1 MRKIKID
8 KDYTLTNDL
17 ILDLINKHSTEKS
30 RLEKLL
36 RYYNN
41 ENDKINN
48 RVYKNKNKPQNRLSH
63 PYAQYITDTAVGYL
77 LGKPIAYTTED
88 EKLLE
93 ELADIFKYNDEAD
106 NNTTL
111 AKMASIYGYAYEIM
125 YIDKYAKPRFKAIDP
140 SQLIV
145 CYDNTLEENI
155 ILAIRYYD
163 EIVRVNDEDETIT
176 RLEIYTKPVENDKGQ
191 IVANGKIIRGTIE
204 NDNVTLSDEEDCYF
218 DDIPVNVYVNND
230 ELYGDFEKV
239 ISLIDAYDQSQSD
252 TANDF
257 ELFTNCMLIV
267 NGELIDEEQAQNLSD
282 INVIQFLNSD
292 SDAKYLIK
300 NIQDTALE
308 NYKNRLNEDIHRF
321 SFVPNMADENFSNNA
336 SGVAMKFKLMGLES
350 LISVKESKFKK
361 GLMRRIELLCAYTKM
376 KNNSDYSYLGIE
388 PVFTRNAPNNEL
400 ELSQIMQNLTGILS
414 EETIIGMSPRV
425 SDIQAEID
433 KKETEANKGYE
444 NYENLGVE
452 NAKEE

>member
-1 MRKIKID
+1 MRKFKID

-17 ILDLINKHSTEKS
+17 ILDLIDKHSTEKS

-41 ENDKINN
+41 ENDKISN

-88 EKLLE
+88 KNLLE
-93 ELADIFKYNDEAD
+93 TMTDIFRYNDEAD

-125 YIDKYAKPRFKAIDP
+125 YLDKNAKPRFKAIDP
-140 SQLIV
+140 SELIV

-155 ILAIRYYD
+155 VLAIRYYD
-163 EIVRVNDEDETIT
+163 EVVRNNDLEETVT
-176 RLEIYTKPVENDKGQ
+176 RLEVYTKPTENDKGE
-191 IVANGKIIRGTIE
+191 IIANGKIIRGTIRLE
-204 NDNVTLSDEEDCYF
+204 SITLEDEEDYYF
-218 DDIPVNVYVNND
+218 NDIPVNVYINND

-239 ISLIDAYDQSQSD
+239 LSLIDAYDQSQSD

-257 ELFTNCMLIV
+257 ELFTNCMLVI
-267 NGELIDEEQAQNLSD
+267 NGELIDDEQAENLND
-282 INVIQFLNSD
+282 VNLIQFLNSD

-300 NIQDTALE
+300 DIQDTALE

-321 SFVPNMADENFSNNA
+321 SFVPNMSDENFSNNA
-336 SGVAMKFKLMGLES
+336 SGIAMKFKLMGLEN
-350 LISVKESKFKK
+350 LIGVKEAKFKK
-361 GLMRRIELLCAYTKM
+361 GLMRRIELLCAYAKM
-376 KNNSDYSYLGIE
+376 KNNSDYSYLAIE
-388 PVFTRNAPNNEL
+388 PVFTRNTPNNEL

-425 SDIQAEID
+425 SDIQAEIER
-433 KKETEANKGYE
+433 KEKEANKLYE
-444 NYENLGVE
+444 DDYSELGE
-452 NAKEE
+452 INE

>member
-17 ILDLINKHSTEKS
+17 ILDLIDKHSEEKS

-36 RYYNN
+36 KYYNN
-41 ENDKINN
+41 KNDKISN
-48 RVYKNKNKPQNRLSH
+48 RVYKNKNKPKNRLSH

-77 LGKPIAYTTED
+77 LGKPIAYATED
-88 EKLLE
+88 NKLLE
-93 ELADIFKYNDEAD
+93 ELTDMFRYNDEAD

-111 AKMASIYGYAYEIM
+111 AKMSSIYGYAYEIM
-125 YIDKYAKPRFKAIDP
+125 YIDKFAKPRFKAINP
-140 SQLIV
+140 SELIV
-145 CYDNTLEENI
+145 CYDNTLDENI

-163 EIVRVNDEDETIT
+163 EIVRVNDKDETIT
-176 RLEIYTKPVENDKGQ
+176 RLEIYTKPTENDKGE

-204 NDNVTLSDEEDCYF
+204 DDNVILSDEEDCYF
-218 DDIPVNVYVNND
+218 DDVPINVYINND

-257 ELFTNCMLIV
+257 ELFTNCMLVV
-267 NGELIDEEQAQNLSD
+267 NGELIDDDQAKDLND
-282 INVIQFLNSD
+282 INLIQFLNSD

-300 NIQDTALE
+300 DIQDTALE

-321 SFVPNMADENFSNNA
+321 SFVPNMADKEFSSNA
-336 SGVAMKFKLMGLES
+336 SGIAMKFKLMGLEN
-350 LISVKESKFKK
+350 LIGVKEAKFKK

-376 KNNSDYSYLGIE
+376 KNNSDYSYLAIE
-388 PVFTRNAPNNEL
+388 PIFTRNTPNNEL

-414 EETIIGMSPRV
+414 EETIIGMSPRI
-425 SDIQAEID
+425 SDIQAEIQR
-433 KKETEANKGYE
+433 KEKEANKIYE
-444 NYENLGVE
+444 DDYSELGVE
-452 NAKEE
+452 DEE

>member
-1 MRKIKID
+1 MRKFKID

-17 ILDLINKHSTEKS
+17 ILDLIDKHSTEKS

-88 EKLLE
+88 KNLLE
-93 ELADIFKYNDEAD
+93 TMTDIFRYNDESD

-125 YIDKYAKPRFKAIDP
+125 YLDKNAKPRFKAIDP
-140 SQLIV
+140 SELIV

-155 ILAIRYYD
+155 VLAIRYYD
-163 EIVRVNDEDETIT
+163 EVVRNNDLEETVT
-176 RLEIYTKPVENDKGQ
+176 RLEVYTKPTENDKGE
-191 IVANGKIIRGTIE
+191 IIANGKIIRGTIRLE
-204 NDNVTLSDEEDCYF
+204 SITLEDEEDYYF
-218 DDIPVNVYVNND
+218 NDIPVNVYINND

-239 ISLIDAYDQSQSD
+239 LSLIDAYDQSQSD

-257 ELFTNCMLIV
+257 ELFTNCMLVI
-267 NGELIDEEQAQNLSD
+267 NGELIDDEQAENLND
-282 INVIQFLNSD
+282 VNLIQFLNSD
-292 SDAKYLIK
+292 SNAKYLIK
-300 NIQDTALE
+300 DIQDTALE

-321 SFVPNMADENFSNNA
+321 SFVPNMSDENFSNNA
-336 SGVAMKFKLMGLES
+336 SGIAMKFKLMGLEN
-350 LISVKESKFKK
+350 LVGVKEAKFKK
-361 GLMRRIELLCAYTKM
+361 GLMRRIELLCAYAKM
-376 KNNSDYSYLGIE
+376 KNNSDYSYLAIE
-388 PVFTRNAPNNEL
+388 PVFTRNTPNNEL

-425 SDIQAEID
+425 SDIQAEIERKEKEAD
-433 KKETEANKGYE
+433 KLYE
-444 NYENLGVE
+444 DDYSELGDKDV
-452 NAKEE
+452 